1 MCWRRPNDWHE
12 VTSSMT
18 VKRIEPYDFTVTEA
32 RWRDFWSEKGFF
44 RVDTT
49 TRENT
54 FYYLNMFPYPSGYLH
69 VGHGRNYIIGDLIT
83 REKIMRGL
91 KVLNPMGWDAFGLP
105 AENAAIENDTH
116 PWTYT
121 KRNIEKSKEQF
132 RAWGVQ
138 FDWDREVTT
147 CLPEYYRWTQWLF
160 LELYRNGLAYKK
172 KATVNYCPTCE
183 TVLANEQVVGG
194 ACERCGT
201 PPEKRELEQW
211 FFKITD
217 YADRLLA
224 DLERL
229 SEWPE
234 NVVKMQENWIGR
246 SEGAE
251 VVFATESGD
260 PIPVFTTRPDTLW
273 GATFMV
279 LAPEH
284 PLVPRL
290 TTEEAHP
297 AVTAYQ
303 QKAARETE
311 IDRLSTEREKTGVFT
326 GAYALN
332 PVNKER
338 IPIWIADYVLM
349 TYGTG
354 AIMAVP
360 AHDERDFQF
369 ALKFGLP
376 VIPVIERTDGL
387 AKSLVFPGSVDPG
400 FARRLEA
407 MNIEYERSPVG
418 DAGEG
423 LFVTLRGDRQI
434 DRYVELL
441 REHLAP
447 GNWNEIVGARWLFV
461 FDDETLELGSVGEDR
476 EILARCKAIYP
487 PVENNRTAMEM
498 LSGLPFYRDVLFHAD
513 YGTMIHSGSFSGTP
527 GSEAKAAVTRWLEEE
542 GLGKGAINFRLHDWL
557 ISRQRYWGAPIPI
570 VHCDACGEV
579 PVPED
584 QLPVLLPETEFIGKM
599 GLADIPGF
607 ADTTCPSCGGP
618 ARRDTDTMD
627 TFVDSAWYFLRFIN
641 ARDDSQAFSRADVD
655 HWLPVD
661 QYVGGVEHAILHL
674 LYARFVTKALYD
686 LGHVGFQEPFARLF
700 TQGMV
705 CMTAHRCPQH
715 GWLYPQDVGDSTT
728 CPMCGKPLVSTSF
741 KMSKSKR
748 NVVDPTEIIDTYG
761 ADTERLYTLFMG
773 PPDRDIDWSDEGIR
787 GSFRFLNRVWNL
799 VIGSS
804 DAMAPIETACD
815 PDALDAA
822 GLSVW
827 RRYHRTVKKVTEDV
841 EDRFSFNTAVAAIM
855 EFVNELAP
863 YAGADPDPALLR
875 TAVDGLVLL
884 LSPFTPFVC
893 EELWRRTGHDDAILD
908 QLWPTHDESAL
919 EEDTL
924 EIPVQVNGKL
934 RARITV
940 SAELAQDADA
950 LTEAALASDRIQA
963 NLEGKTIVKAIAV
976 PGKMVSFV
984 AK

>member
-1 MCWRRPNDWHE
+1 MTKQERPE
-12 VTSSMT
+12 A
-18 VKRIEPYDFTVTEA
+18 YDFAAIEA
-32 RWRDFWSEKGFF
+32 RWCNFWSEGGFF

-69 VGHGRNYIIGDLIT
+69 VGHGRNYIIGDLVT
-83 REKIMRGL
+83 RVKIMRGL

-105 AENAAIENDTH
+105 AENAAIENETH

-121 KRNIEKSKEQF
+121 RGNIEKMKEQF

-147 CLPEYYRWTQWLF
+147 CLPDYYRWTQWLF
-160 LELYRNGLAYKK
+160 LELYKNGLAYRK

-201 PPEKRELEQW
+201 PAEKKELEQW

-217 YADRLLA
+217 YADRLLN
-224 DLERL
+224 DLEKL
-229 SEWPE
+229 TEWPE

-251 VVFATESGD
+251 VVFHTEAGD

-284 PLVPRL
+284 PLVEKL
-290 TTEEAHP
+290 TTDEQRDDVA
-297 AVTAYQ
+297 AYRKQ
-303 QKAARETE
+303 VERETE

-326 GAYALN
+326 GGVAIN
-332 PVNKER
+332 PVNGAR
-338 IPIWIADYVLM
+338 IPVWIADYVLM

-360 AHDERDFQF
+360 AHDERDFEF
-369 ALKFGLP
+369 ALKYGLPILP
-376 VIPVIERTDGL
+376 VIARTDGV
-387 AKSLVFPGSVDPG
+387 AKSLVFPGSVDAD
-400 FARRLEA
+400 FARKLEA
-407 MNIEYERSPVG
+407 LHIDYERRPVA

-423 LFVTLRGDRQI
+423 LFVTLHGDAQI
-434 DRYVELL
+434 DRYVELM
-441 REHLAP
+441 REHLLE
-447 GNWNEIVGARWLFV
+447 GNWNEIVGGRWLFV
-461 FDDETLELGSVGEDR
+461 FGDAVLELGSVADDR
-476 EILARCKAIYP
+476 EILARCKRLYP
-487 PVENNRTAMEM
+487 PVEDNRTVMEM
-498 LSGLPFYRDVLFHAD
+498 LHGLPFYRDVLFHAD
-513 YGTMIHSGSFSGTP
+513 YGTMIHSAEFTGTP
-527 GSEAKAAVTRWLEEE
+527 GSEAKASVTRWLEER
-542 GLGKGAINFRLHDWL
+542 GTGQGAISFRLHDWL

-570 VHCDACGEV
+570 VYCETCGEV
-579 PVPED
+579 PVPDD

-607 ADTTCPSCGGP
+607 AETTCPSCGGP

-627 TFVDSAWYFLRFIN
+627 TFVDSAWYFLRFIS
-641 ARDDSQAFSRADVD
+641 ARDDEHAFVKADVD

-674 LYARFVTKALYD
+674 LYARFVVKALYD
-686 LGHVGFQEPFARLF
+686 LGYVGFEEPFARLF

-705 CMTAHRCPQH
+705 CLTAHRCPEH
-715 GWLYPQDVGDSTT
+715 GWLYPEDVGNSTT
-728 CPMCGKPLVSTSF
+728 CPTCGKPLESSSF

-748 NVVDPTEIIDTYG
+748 NVVDPTEIIETYG
-761 ADTERLYTLFMG
+761 ADTERLYTMFMG

-787 GSFRFLNRVWNL
+787 GASRFLNRIWNL
-799 VIGSS
+799 IIGRI
-804 DAMAPIETACD
+804 DALAPVGEAAD
-815 PDALDAA
+815 LSALDAA
-822 GLSVW
+822 GLAVW
-827 RRYHRTVKKVTEDV
+827 RRYHRTVKKVTEDI
-841 EDRFSFNTAVAAIM
+841 EERFSFNTAVAAIM
-855 EFVNELAP
+855 ELVNELAP
-863 YAGADPDPALLR
+863 YAGGEPDPALLR
-875 TAVDGLVLL
+875 ETIDGLILL

-893 EELWRRTGHDDAILD
+893 EELWQRTGHGDAVLE
-908 QLWPTHDESAL
+908 QAWPGYNEAAL
-919 EEDTL
+919 EAETL

-934 RARITV
+934 RARVTV
-940 SAELAQDADA
+940 PADVAEDVEA
-950 LTEAALASDRIQA
+950 LKEAALAHERVRA
-963 NLEGKTIVKAIAV
+963 NLEGKELVKVIAV
-976 PGKMVSFV
+976 PGKMVSLV
-984 AK
+984 VK

>member
-1 MCWRRPNDWHE
+1 
-12 VTSSMT
+12 MT
-18 VKRIEPYDFTVTEA
+18 TRKTEAYDFAAIEA
-32 RWRDFWSEKGFF
+32 RWRDFWSERGFF

-69 VGHGRNYIIGDLIT
+69 VGHGRNYIIGDVVS
-83 REKIMRGL
+83 RVKIMRGL

-105 AENAAIENDTH
+105 AENAAIENNTH

-121 KRNIEKSKEQF
+121 KGNIERSKEQF

-147 CLPEYYRWTQWLF
+147 CLPDYYRWTQWLF
-160 LELYRNGLAYKK
+160 LELYKHGLAYKR

-201 PPEKRELEQW
+201 PPEKRDLEQW

-217 YADRLLA
+217 YADRLLN
-224 DLERL
+224 DLDQL

-234 NVVKMQENWIGR
+234 NVLKMQENWIGR

-251 VVFATESGD
+251 VVFTTEDGD
-260 PIPVFTTRPDTLW
+260 RIPVFTTRPDTLW
-273 GATFMV
+273 GATFMA

-284 PLVPRL
+284 PLVEAL
-290 TTEEAHP
+290 TTDGQRG

-303 QKAARETE
+303 QQAAKESE

-326 GAYALN
+326 GGYAVN
-332 PVNKER
+332 PVNGAR
-338 IPIWIADYVLM
+338 VPVWIADYVLM

-360 AHDERDFQF
+360 AHDERDFAF
-369 ALKFGLP
+369 AIRFGLP
-376 VIPVIERTDGL
+376 IVPVIARTDGV
-387 AKSLVFPGSVDPG
+387 AKGLVFPGSVDAD

-407 MNIEYERSPVG
+407 LGLAYERCPVG
-418 DAGEG
+418 NKGEG
-423 LFVTLRGDRQI
+423 LFVTLRGAKQI
-434 DRYVELL
+434 EKYVELM
-441 REHLAP
+441 RDHVAP
-447 GNWNEIVGARWLFV
+447 DHWNEVVGARWLFIFPDAV
-461 FDDETLELGSVGEDR
+461 LELGSVDDDR
-476 EILARCKAIYP
+476 EILARCRALYP
-487 PVENNRTAMEM
+487 SVEKNRTVMEM
-498 LSGLPFYRDVLFHAD
+498 LHGLPFYRDVLFHAD
-513 YGTMIHSGSFSGTP
+513 VGDMIHCGDFSGTP
-527 GSEAKAAVTRWLEEE
+527 GSEARAAVTRWLEMR
-542 GLGKGAINFRLHDWL
+542 GVGRSAINFRLHDWL

-570 VHCDACGEV
+570 VHCETCGEV

-607 ADTTCPSCGGP
+607 AETTCPRCGGL

-627 TFVDSAWYFLRFIN
+627 TFVDSAWYFLRFISAGN
-641 ARDDSQAFSRADVD
+641 DRQAFVREDVD

-686 LGHVGFQEPFARLF
+686 LGHVGFEEPFARLF

-705 CMTAHRCPQH
+705 CLTAHRCPEH
-715 GWLYPQDVGDSTT
+715 GWLYPQDVGDAAT
-728 CPMCGKPLVSTSF
+728 CPSCGKPLQSASF

-748 NVVDPTEIIDTYG
+748 NVVDPGEIIETYG
-761 ADTERLYTLFMG
+761 ADTERLYTMFMG

-787 GSFRFLNRVWNL
+787 GAARFLNRVWTL
-799 VIGSS
+799 IVGHV
-804 DAMAPIETACD
+804 DELAPIGHAAD
-815 PDALDAA
+815 PDALDAD
-822 GLSVW
+822 GLAVW
-827 RRYHRTVKKVTEDV
+827 HRYHRTVRKVTEDI
-841 EDRFSFNTAVAAIM
+841 EDRFSFNTAIAAIM
-855 EFVNELAP
+855 ELVNDLIP
-863 YAGADPDPALLR
+863 YASGRPDEALLR
-875 TAVDGLVLL
+875 ETIDGLVLL

-893 EELWRRTGHDDAILD
+893 EELWRRTGHHDAVLD
-908 QLWPTHDESAL
+908 QTWPAYKESAL
-919 EEDTL
+919 EDETI
-924 EIPVQVNGKL
+924 EIPVQINGKV
-934 RARITV
+934 RARVTV
-940 SAELAQDADA
+940 AAGDAEDVEA
-950 LTEAALASDRIQA
+950 LKAAALGHERVQA
-963 NLEGKTIVKAIAV
+963 NLEGKEIVKVIAV

-984 AK
+984 TK